1 MYRYLALIWNDTD
14 ERSRLAVLAL
24 TQRLQASRT
33 QWSRVLDCPGVVVF
47 HADRHAGSSNA
58 TPLAHAAGVVLG
70 RVFTREL
77 DDPQAA
83 ARVRLDDA
91 ESSLIAASGGRRLL
105 ERYWGRYVA
114 VVRNSLTGEVWVL
127 RDPSGGFPCWLT
139 THEGVSL
146 VFSDVEDCHGL
157 GGLSFTV
164 NWNYITGFVAHAGL
178 QIRATALNE
187 VSEVQP
193 GERLRFA
200 SGSLERSLEWDPI
213 AIARATP
220 LESLEEALGAL
231 RASTVG
237 CIHAWAS
244 CYDGILHNLSGGL
257 DSSIVASCL
266 ATAPSRPELVCL
278 NYFGLGPNE
287 DERRYARVMAERVGM
302 RLLEHQFDTKD
313 VRLQKL
319 ASLRRSPR
327 PWFYMYEIERGDL
340 EGELASQYGASSL
353 FSGAGGDSVFYQARA
368 ELAVTDYLFE
378 HGFDKGL
385 LRTAVDAA
393 QVSRK
398 SIWPL
403 LLGAVRSRMF
413 PAPWDPVAMAKPL
426 TRTIVSSEVIAS
438 VKRGTGFAHPWLA
451 DRSTRGVPPG
461 VLWHVMSISIPP
473 AYYPS
478 FSSGPYPERTLPLLS
493 QPLVETCLR
502 IPSYTLINSGQ
513 DRAIARRAFANDL
526 PAEIVRR
533 RAKGRADQHVR
544 NIVDAN
550 LDFIREL
557 LLDGLMVQRGLLNRD
572 VLDRYLTRGSSP
584 ADYQYSE
591 ILQEHV
597 CTESWLR
604 RALTTA
610 SATAG

>member
-1 MYRYLALIWNDTD
+1 MYRYLALIWNNAD
-14 ERSRLAVLAL
+14 ERSQLAVLAL
-24 TQRLQASRT
+24 TQRLQASTT

-47 HADRHAGSSNA
+47 HADRRAGSSDA
-58 TPLAHAAGVVLG
+58 TPLAHSSGAVLG
-70 RVFTREL
+70 RIFTRDIE
-77 DDPQAA
+77 DPQAA
-83 ARVRLDDA
+83 ARVTFNDA
-91 ESSLIAASGGRRLL
+91 ESSLIVTSGGRRLL

-114 VVRNSLTGEVWVL
+114 IVRNSLTGEVWVL

-139 THEGVSL
+139 THEGVSI
-146 VFSDVEDCHGL
+146 VYSDLEDCHAL
-157 GGLSFTV
+157 GGLPFTV

-193 GERLRFA
+193 GERLRLA
-200 SGSLERSLEWDPI
+200 SGSVQRSLEWDPI
-213 AIARATP
+213 AIARAAP
-220 LESLEEALGAL
+220 LESLEEALAAL
-231 RASTVG
+231 RATTMG

-257 DSSIVASCL
+257 DSSIVLSCL
-266 ATAPSRPELVCL
+266 ATAPSRPGLVCL
-278 NYFGLGPNE
+278 NYFGTGPNE
-287 DERRYARVMAERVGM
+287 DERRYARAMAERVGV
-302 RLLEHQFDTKD
+302 RLVEHQFDTKD
-313 VRLQKL
+313 VRLDKL

-327 PWFYMYEIERGDL
+327 PWFYMYELERGDL
-340 EGELASQYGASSL
+340 EGELAAQYAASSL

-368 ELAVTDYLFE
+368 DLAVTDYLFE
-378 HGFDKGL
+378 HGFDSGL
-385 LRTAVDAA
+385 FRTAIDAA

-403 LLGAVRSRMF
+403 LMGAVRTRLF
-413 PAPWDPVAMAKPL
+413 ETAWDPVAMAKPL
-426 TRTIVSSEVIAS
+426 ARTIVNSEVIDA
-438 VKRGTGFAHPWLA
+438 VKGDEGFAHPWLA
-451 DRSTRGVPPG
+451 ERATRGVPPG
-461 VLWHVMSISIPP
+461 ILWHVMSISIPP

-478 FSSGPYPERTLPLLS
+478 FRSGPYPERTLPLLS

-513 DRAIARRAFANDL
+513 DRALARRAFATDL
-526 PAEIVRR
+526 PLEIARR

-550 LDFIREL
+550 LELIREL
-557 LLDGLMVQRGLLNRD
+557 LLDGLLVQRGLLNRES
-572 VLDRYLTRGSSP
+572 LERYLTRGSSP

-610 SATAG
+610 SAAVG